1 MHRPDALSGGE
12 QQRAALACVL
22 AAGPTILLGD
32 EITGELDSAA
42 AALVLDAVTDTLR
55 AKRTTVVLVTHDPEV
70 AGRADRIVRLR
81 SGLVVEERRPS

>member
-1 MHRPDALSGGE
+1 
-12 QQRAALACVL
+12 
-22 AAGPTILLGD
+22 
-32 EITGELDSAA
+32 
-42 AALVLDAVTDTLR
+42 VTDTLR